1 MKKDLLVD
9 VDEVIVFSGF
19 LEAVNAFLGTNY
31 QIDDFTTYYIDEAVI
46 PKEMMQEFNEFLHHR
61 NLYENASLLP
71 GAIETLRKLSEEYNI
86 YLLTA
91 CVNPF
96 DIEGSGKVFQDKYN
110 FLVKNLP
117 FIKPENFIF
126 TSAKHLFKVYAK
138 IDDRESNLT
147 DDDIEVKILFPSYH
161 NKDIKDEEL
170 TELGIIRAGYDWRT
184 GWQNIENL
192 LLKGLNK
199 DTNTI
204 DRNLIKR

>member
-46 PKEMMQEFNEFLHHR
+46 PKERMQEFNEFLHHR

-126 TSAKHLFKVYAK
+126 TSAKHLFKAYAK